1 MLGYA
6 IFRLL
11 SVSETFLS
19 LFVHSMLILYFNT
32 QCLYSE
38 HVLGEGHPP
47 PDPLPLELWSMLM
60 YYVYLINA
68 YTIL

>member
-19 LFVHSMLILYFNT
+19 LFAQSVLVLCLDT

-38 HVLGEGHPP
+38 HVLGEEDPPP
-47 PDPLPLELWSMLM
+47 PDPLPMELWSML
-60 YYVYLINA
+60 
-68 YTIL
+68 IL